1 MGKPKVKFK
10 VEDNVKEIGVRK
22 RFTPKDLKPF
32 TPKTE
37 KQAQFLKAFYS
48 QTPII
53 LQVGSAGTGKSMVA
67 LYAALSEVFDDA
79 TPYERVVIVRSAVE
93 TRAIGFLPGT
103 FEEKMIPYE
112 RPFIDIIENLISYS
126 DAKKTYNNL
135 KSLGYL
141 EFMLTTH
148 IRGLTFDNCIYL
160 IEEAQNMDQQEM
172 LSVLTRAGNNTKIV
186 LCGDSKQ
193 DDLFR
198 QKFKSGF
205 MYLKQLI
212 NHMDEKYVETIVYDI
227 DDIVR
232 SGLVKEI
239 LIADSKIQ

>member
-1 MGKPKVKFK
+1 MGKPKVKFQ
-10 VEDNVKEIGVRK
+10 VEDNIKEIGVRK
-22 RFTPKDLKPF
+22 RFNQKDLKPF

-53 LQVGSAGTGKSMVA
+53 LQVGSAGTGKSTVA
-67 LYAALSEVFDDA
+67 LYAALSEVFDED
-79 TPYERVVIVRSAVE
+79 YDKVVIVRSAVE

-126 DAKKTYNNL
+126 DSKKTYNNL

-148 IRGLTFDNCIYL
+148 IRGLTFDNCIMIL
-160 IEEAQNMDQQEM
+160 DEIQNMDQQEL

-186 LCGDSKQ
+186 MCGDSKQ

-212 NHMDEKYVETIVYDI
+212 NHMDKKYVETIVYDI